1 MPKAID
7 LTPKKAAT
15 FGRLIEAVS
24 TSSVDGTQADADPL
38 RQIGNAAF
46 RGLLARMEQ
55 GEWLMPATNGNGT
68 TGSLKEVVETVDKLD
83 ELRTRGEDRLARRL
97 KEAEERAEKA
107 ERALA
112 QAQDNQV
119 SGLGAIVQ
127 AFTTALTAMQQQTLT
142 IIQNQYQQTLQL
154 INELRQSQA
163 PRDSGDG
170 WLAQIGRE
178 AIQQALNRDPL
189 ADYERIS
196 SALDKAMEKHLA
208 HQRTGATDP
217 QTLAAYLSYDLEK
230 FKAQLQYELQ
240 REGVQRSKEI
250 SEQIAEYLGRA
261 AREKEEQEADEEEA
275 RPRTVPRSNGQ
286 PRRAPEVYTYRCG
299 ACGEDFTLRRYAA
312 EVTCPHCGTRLVARD
327 GRADTVA
334 ERMTR
339 LAQPTAAAPAG
350 EVAEAPADGRA
361 GGPGSA

>member
-7 LTPKKAAT
+7 LTPKKVAT

-24 TSSVDGTQADADPL
+24 APSTEAANGDNDPL

-55 GEWLMPATNGNGT
+55 GEWLMPSANGNGAT
-68 TGSLKEVVETVDKLD
+68 SSLKEVVETLDKVD

-142 IIQNQYQQTLQL
+142 ILQNQYNQTLQL
-154 INELRQSQA
+154 INELRQASA
-163 PRDSGDG
+163 RPSDDG

-196 SALDKAMEKHLA
+196 SALDKALEKHLA
-208 HQRTGATDP
+208 HQRPGGMDP
-217 QTLAAYLSYDLEK
+217 QTLAAYLSYDLER

-240 REGVQRSKEI
+240 KEGVQRSKEI

-261 AREKEEQEADEEEA
+261 AREKEEQEAEQAEE
-275 RPRTVPRSNGQ
+275 RPRTA
-286 PRRAPEVYTYRCG
+286 RRPSARETRPAPEVYTYRCG
-299 ACGEDFTLRRYAA
+299 ACGEDFTLRRYAT
-312 EVTCPHCGTRLVARD
+312 EVTCPHCGTRLVAQD
-327 GRADTVA
+327 AQHD

-339 LAQPTAAAPAG
+339 LAQPAAAAPAG
-350 EVAEAPADGRA
+350 EVAEEPVS
-361 GGPGSA
+361 GGA